1 MPVIFSFVFAHQ
13 LGTLFHQLNWILMLE
28 YKLTLPKYNI
38 NNRTEVC
45 TKKEGFMRSVQN
57 FFIFAETEIT
67 TFPP

>member
-38 NNRTEVC
+38 SHIRFLDIEHKLKENGNTHCLLLNNTD
-45 TKKEGFMRSVQN
+45 
-57 FFIFAETEIT
+57 ETMH
-67 TFPP
+67 